1 MKASIWHNPRCSKSR
16 EALAILQATP
26 GVEVEIADYLQAAP
40 SRAELEAL
48 FAKAGVTPAQALRK
62 GEAVVKEIGL
72 NTDSDSDIL
81 HAMSSHPILIERPI
95 VITERGAVIARPP
108 EKARDVL

>member
-16 EALAILQATP
+16 QALAILQATP
-26 GVEVEIADYLQAAP
+26 RVEVEIVDLKTPP

-81 HAMSSHPILIERPI
+81 HAMISHPILIERPI
-95 VITERGAVIARPP
+95 VITEKGAVIARPP

>member
-1 MKASIWHNPRCSKSR
+1 MADITIYHTPKCGTSR
-16 EALAILQATP
+16 NTLAMIRNSGIEPLVIEYLKTP
-26 GVEVEIADYLQAAP
+26 P

-72 NTDSDSDIL
+72 NSDSDSDIVD
-81 HAMSSHPILIERPI
+81 AMASHPILIERPI
-95 VITERGAVIARPP
+95 VITEKGAVIARPP

>member
-16 EALAILQATP
+16 EALAILQATL
-26 GVEVEIADYLQAAP
+26 GVEVEIIDYLKTPP

-62 GEAVVKEIGL
+62 GESVVKEIGL
-72 NTDSDSDIL
+72 DTNDDAAVLD
-81 HAMSSHPILIERPI
+81 AMVSHPILIERPI
-95 VITERGAVIARPP
+95 VITEKGAVIARPP
-108 EKARDVL
+108 EKARNVL